1 MTASESPGAANDGN
15 TRGAEEVHVDDPTSA
30 SPAQPADKSDVR
42 DDTADAAAP
51 GASEEVSEHETDVTP
66 SLIEIAVFAPIDA
79 VFWLLRDPGAAA
91 TRGRA
96 RVEQALRQA
105 RAIGEL
111 SIKFGAREL
120 RRRTEGTAAHEGAPA
135 KSSTATSTSLPG
147 AGPAPDD
154 VIADYDALSA
164 SQIVPMLSNLE
175 TAERARVADYE
186 TKSRG
191 RQTIL
196 RRIEQLDG
204 NGD

>member
-1 MTASESPGAANDGN
+1 
-15 TRGAEEVHVDDPTSA
+15 VDDPTSA
-30 SPAQPADKSDVR
+30 NVEQPSGSGHEGGDATPA
-42 DDTADAAAP
+42 TAATS
-51 GASEEVSEHETDVTP
+51 ASAEASEHEADATP
-66 SLIEIAVFAPIDA
+66 SLIEMAVFAPIDA
-79 VFWLLRDPGAAA
+79 AFALLRDPSGAA

-120 RRRTEGTAAHEGAPA
+120 RRRTEGAGAHEDAAAKPSAA
-135 KSSTATSTSLPG
+135 KSAVHPD

-164 SQIVPMLSNLE
+164 SQIVPMLSSLE

-186 TKSRG
+186 AKSRG

-196 RRIEQLDG
+196 RRIEQLDR

>member
-1 MTASESPGAANDGN
+1 MDEPTE
-15 TRGAEEVHVDDPTSA
+15 RGAEEPTA
-30 SPAQPADKSDVR
+30 AVAEQAA
-42 DDTADAAAP
+42 ADATP
-51 GASEEVSEHETDVTP
+51 HEPTGEDTTESTP

-79 VFWLLRDPGAAA
+79 AFALLRDPGGAAS
-91 TRGRA
+91 RGRA
-96 RVEQALRQA
+96 RVDQALRQA

-120 RRRTEGTAAHEGAPA
+120 RRRTEGAAPA
-135 KSSTATSTSLPG
+135 EDAATSRRSKRTAHPD

-164 SQIVPMLSNLE
+164 SQIVPMLSGLE
-175 TAERARVADYE
+175 PPERARVADYE
-186 TKSRG
+186 RKSRA

-204 NGD
+204 NGA